1 MNKKQY
7 HYISIFT
14 LILLLQSCQKPQEFP
29 LKTGNSVLSFTMSY
43 ANDLTKN
50 YFPVSIT
57 GDSTQGEIQFKIPVV
72 ANNSLTQLR
81 PTITVSTGAKVT
93 PAFIGI
99 MDFSKPY
106 RFTVTAEDGQAKKYL
121 LVVYN

>member
-7 HYISIFT
+7 RYISFFA
-14 LILLLQSCQKPQEFP
+14 LILLWQSCQKPQEFP
-29 LKTGNSVLSFTMSY
+29 LKTGNSVLAFTLIY
-43 ANDLTKN
+43 ANDPSKN
-50 YFPVSIT
+50 YFPVSVT
-57 GDSTQGEIQFKIPVV
+57 GDSAQGEIQFKIPVV
-72 ANNSLTQLR
+72 ANNSLTQMR
-81 PTITVSTGAKVT
+81 PIVSVSTGAKVT
-93 PAFIGI
+93 PAFIGT